1 MPRKAHGGRHA
12 QLATGRIARGRQLGP
27 RLLGCRAHGCA
38 LGVITLACF
47 GQSQFAGGA
56 VQQRHAPFPL
66 QLPHLLADR

>member
-27 RLLGCRAHGCA
+27 RLLGRRTHGST
-38 LGVITLACF
+38 LGVVALARL
-47 GQSQFAGGA
+47 GQGQFAGRA